1 MAAFSYSHHPFLLDS
16 VFLPNTPIKMSGFM
30 EDANPNTNNCF
41 SQFYPISHHE
51 TSCVLDHSSKVAL
64 SDNEP
69 SMTKKQSNTES
80 SSVVDKLESG
90 EQVTQKL
97 PIMNKKRKS
106 RNGSSLSSAMSKVN
120 NSEMG

>member
-1 MAAFSYSHHPFLLDS
+1 MAAFSYSHHPFLHDS
-16 VFLPNTPIKMSGFM
+16 VFLPSTPIKMSGFM
-30 EDANPNTNNCF
+30 EDANLNTNNCF
-41 SQFYPISHHE
+41 SQFYPISHNE
-51 TSCVLDHSSKVAL
+51 ISCVLDHSSKVAL

-97 PIMNKKRKS
+97 PIMDKKRKS
-106 RNGSSLSSAMSKVN
+106 TNGSSLSSALSKVN
-120 NSEMG
+120 YSEMG